1 MKNRDGKDQA
11 DKKNGAREF
20 SNDHGLDKL
29 VMADYDVM
37 LIVVIPGEAMR
48 RPGIQG
54 NCFIS
59 CFQPFW
65 RTGSRI

>member
-1 MKNRDGKDQA
+1 
-11 DKKNGAREF
+11 
-20 SNDHGLDKL
+20 
-29 VMADYDVM
+29 VADYDVM
-37 LIVVIPGEAMR
+37 LFVVIPGEAKR

-54 NCFIS
+54 NCFNT